1 LAERLGRRRGLE
13 VVQLLEGSP
22 ASAAGV
28 RAGDVIVE
36 LDGAPIEGVGDL
48 QRVMVGDMVG
58 RRVRVGV
65 ERDGALVALD
75 VMPIELDR

>member
-1 LAERLGRRRGLE
+1 
-13 VVQLLEGSP
+13 
-22 ASAAGV
+22 
-28 RAGDVIVE
+28 
-36 LDGAPIEGVGDL
+36 
-48 QRVMVGDMVG
+48 MVGDMVG